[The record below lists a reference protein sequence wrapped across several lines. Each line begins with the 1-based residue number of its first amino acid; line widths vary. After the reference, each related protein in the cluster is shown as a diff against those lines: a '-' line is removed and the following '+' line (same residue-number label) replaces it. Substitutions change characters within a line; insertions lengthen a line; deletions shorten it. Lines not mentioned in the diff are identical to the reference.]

1 MKVAIDC
8 RGINWY
14 KGTGIGTYTDNILLG
29 LLKIDRED
37 MFYLPW
43 AGDDYKK
50 YKKSNSLFILSSKK
64 HHSFFENSY
73 FPKYL
78 SDENIDI
85 YHIPQNGLGLSDN
98 LSSKL
103 IITIHDLIPY
113 IMPETV
119 GNGYLKKFISC
130 VPKSIYKADKI
141 ITVSE
146 YSKKDILRYF
156 PVEEKNVHVT
166 PLAASR
172 MFRPMDKEKC
182 QSFIKEKY
190 NINSPFILYI
200 GGFSKRKNVE
210 SVIDSFINIYKSLPV
225 KFSLV
230 IAGSGKETLNELK
243 SKVSSFNMENEIIF
257 TGFLEDDMLP
267 VFYNGCSVFVY
278 PSFYEGFG
286 LPPLEAM
293 SCKTPVIS
301 SNTSSIPEVVG
312 DSGLLI
318 NPYSKTELGDAMLK
332 LLSSESLLSF
342 YGDLGYERS
351 KLFSWEET
359 AAKTLEVYKKV
370 QADMNS

>member
-14 KGTGIGTYTDNILLG
+14 KGTGIGTYTDNILSG

-43 AGDDYKK
+43 VGDDYKK
-50 YKKSNSLFILSSKK
+50 YKRNNSLFILSSKK
-64 HHSFFENSY
+64 HHGFFEDSY

-78 SDENIDI
+78 SDENVDI
-85 YHIPQNGLGLSDN
+85 YHIPQNGIGLSDN
-98 LSSKL
+98 LSSHL

-130 VPKSIYKADKI
+130 VPNSIYKADKI

-156 PVEEKNVHVT
+156 PVEEKNVYVT
-166 PLAASR
+166 PLAASEI
-172 MFRPMDKEKC
+172 FRPMDKEKC

-210 SVIDSFINIYKSLPV
+210 SVIESFINIYKNLPC

-243 SKVSSFNMENEIIF
+243 SKVSSYNMENEIVF
-257 TGFLEDDMLP
+257 TGFLEDEILP

-318 NPYSKTELGDAMLK
+318 NPYSKTELGESILK
-332 LLSSESLLSF
+332 LLSNESLLNF
-342 YGDLGYERS
+342 YADMGYERS

-359 AAKTLEVYKKV
+359 AAKTLEVYKMV
-370 QADMNS
+370 QANINN

>member
-43 AGDDYKK
+43 AGDDYNK
-50 YKKSNSLFILSSKK
+50 YKKNNSLFILSSKK
-64 HHSFFENSY
+64 HHSFFEDSY
-73 FPKYL
+73 FPKYI

-98 LSSKL
+98 LSSHL

-130 VPKSIYKADKI
+130 VPKSIYKAEKI

-172 MFRPMDKEKC
+172 MFRPMNKEKC
-182 QSFIKEKY
+182 RSFIKEKY

-210 SVIDSFINIYKSLPV
+210 SVIDSFINIYKNLPA

-243 SKVSSFNMENEIIF
+243 SKVSSSNMENDIIF
-257 TGFLEDDMLP
+257 TGFLEDNMLP

-318 NPYSKTELGDAMLK
+318 NPYSKTELEDAMLK
-332 LLSSESLLSF
+332 LLSSESLLNS
-342 YGDLGYERS
+342 YAEMGYERS

-359 AAKTLEVYKKV
+359 AAKTLQVYKMV
-370 QADMNS
+370 QADINS

>member
-14 KGTGIGTYTDNILLG
+14 KGTGIGTYTDNILSG

-50 YKKSNSLFILSSKK
+50 YKKNNSLFILSSKR
-64 HHSFFENSY
+64 HHSFFEDSY

-78 SDENIDI
+78 SDMDIGI

-98 LSSKL
+98 LSSHL

-119 GNGYLKKFISC
+119 GNGYLKKFISS
-130 VPKSIYKADKI
+130 VPKSIYKAEKI

-172 MFRPMDKEKC
+172 MFRPMNKEKC
-182 QSFIKEKY
+182 RSFIKEKY

-210 SVIDSFINIYKSLPV
+210 SVIDSFINIYKNLPA

-243 SKVSSFNMENEIIF
+243 SKVSSSNMENDIIF
-257 TGFLEDDMLP
+257 TGFLEDNMLP

-312 DSGLLI
+312 DSGILI
-318 NPYSKTELGDAMLK
+318 NPYSKTELEDAMLK
-332 LLSSESLLSF
+332 LLSSESLLNS
-342 YGDLGYERS
+342 YAEMGYERS

-359 AAKTLEVYKKV
+359 AAKTLQVYKMV
-370 QADMNS
+370 QADINS